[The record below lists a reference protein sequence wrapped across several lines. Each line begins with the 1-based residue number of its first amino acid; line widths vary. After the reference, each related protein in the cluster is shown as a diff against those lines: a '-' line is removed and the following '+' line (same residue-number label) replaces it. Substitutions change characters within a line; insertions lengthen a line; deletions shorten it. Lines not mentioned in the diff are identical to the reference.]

1 MPTFELMLTEMA
13 NGGVA
18 MGRDD
23 QERVI
28 FVPLTIPGER
38 VTVETVTDKKR
49 FARARL
55 LEILEPSPQRVE
67 PACPHFT
74 LCGGCHFQHIRYAD
88 QLRYKENVIRDQLS
102 RIGGI
107 ESPPVAAVLP
117 NPDPWHYACDISF
130 STTRAGKLGFWSP
143 ELSQVIP
150 IETCSIIHQRLLES
164 FQDIDLELAN
174 LHRLTLRLD
183 QDGSALAV
191 LEMED
196 GEPPALET
204 DFPISVALLL
214 PDGTAANLV
223 GDNYVVRSI
232 KGRDFRV
239 SAGSFFYPS
248 VPALELMIDVI
259 LGYAGL
265 SGSESLLELYSG
277 VGTLTAF
284 LAPACADIAC
294 FELNPDSVNDS
305 AVNLHDTENISLY
318 EGPVEEI
325 LPLISFSPDILLVD
339 PPESGLPVA
348 IIDEIAIKSPDK
360 IIYVSSD
367 IATLARDGKRLGE
380 KAYRLITMQ
389 PIDMYP
395 QSFQTLT
402 VSLWHSA
409 DIS

>member
-1 MPTFELMLTEMA
+1 MPSFEITLTEMA

-38 VTVETVTDKKR
+38 VSVETVTDKKR

-55 LEILEPSPQRVE
+55 LDILEPSPQRVE

-74 LCGGCHFQHIRYAD
+74 LCGGCHFQHIRYED
-88 QLRYKENVIRDQLS
+88 QLIYKEKVIRDQLS

-107 ESPPVAAVLP
+107 ETPSVAEVLP
-117 NPDPWHYACDISF
+117 NPDPWRYASDISF
-130 STTRAGKLGFWSP
+130 STTSDGKLGFWSP
-143 ELSQVIP
+143 ELSRVIP
-150 IETCSIIHQRLLES
+150 VETCFIIRQRLLES

-196 GEPPALET
+196 GEPPALESN
-204 DFPISVALLL
+204 FPISVALLL

-223 GDNYVVRSI
+223 GDNYIVRSI

-248 VPALELMIDVI
+248 ILALELMIDVI
-259 LGYAGL
+259 LSFAGL
-265 SGSESLLELYSG
+265 SGRESLLELYSG

-284 LAPACADIAC
+284 LAPTCADVAC
-294 FELNPDSVNDS
+294 FELNPDSVNDA
-305 AVNLHDTENISLY
+305 AVNLLDTENISLY

-325 LPLISFSPDILLVD
+325 LPLISSLPDVLIID

-348 IIDEIAIKSPDK
+348 IVDEIATKSPGK
-360 IIYVSSD
+360 IIYISSD
-367 IATLARDGKRLGE
+367 IATLARDGKRLGA
-380 KAYRLITMQ
+380 KGYRLIAMQ

-402 VSLWHSA
+402 VSLWQSA
-409 DIS
+409 DTS

>member
-1 MPTFELMLTEMA
+1 MPSFELTLTEMA
-13 NGGVA
+13 NGGAA

-38 VTVETVTDKKR
+38 VIVETVTDKKR

-55 LEILEPSPQRVE
+55 LEIVEPSPQRVE

-88 QLRYKENVIRDQLS
+88 QLVYKEKVIRDQLK

-107 ESPPVAAVLP
+107 EVPPVAAVLP
-117 NPDPWHYACDISF
+117 NPEPWHSAFDISF

-150 IETCSIIHQRLLES
+150 IETCFIIRQRLLES
-164 FQDIDLELAN
+164 FQDIDLDLAN

-196 GEPPALET
+196 DQPPALES

-223 GDNYVVRSI
+223 GDNFVVRSI
-232 KGRDFRV
+232 NGRDFRV

-248 VPALELMIDVI
+248 IPALELMIEVI
-259 LGYAGL
+259 LDYAGL
-265 SGSESLLELYSG
+265 SGRESVLELYSG

-284 LAPACADIAC
+284 LAPACAEVAC

-305 AVNLHDTENISLY
+305 VVNLHDTENVSLY

-325 LPLISFSPDILLVD
+325 LPLISLLPDILVVD

-348 IIDEIAIKSPDK
+348 IIDEIAIKSPGNV
-360 IIYVSSD
+360 IYISSD
-367 IATLARDGKRLGE
+367 IATLARDGKRLGA
-380 KAYRLITMQ
+380 KGYMLRAMQ

-402 VSLWHSA
+402 VSLWRSV
-409 DIS
+409 DTS